1 MGPCTLS
8 HPSYI
13 QKKIRALQKDHRYRN
28 FVYHHRDIM
37 PDCVLKCVRVWF
49 PNPERAT
56 FGSKREN
63 ALSAGAL
70 KGDVNGYFNL
80 QSLKY
85 CQTIHQMVKKKA
97 FIIT

>member
-1 MGPCTLS
+1 MEHFNDNSGCSGLTKTEIFQNNS
-8 HPSYI
+8 RKVQYDF
-13 QKKIRALQKDHRYRN
+13 AGA
-28 FVYHHRDIM
+28 
-37 PDCVLKCVRVWF
+37 W
-49 PNPERAT
+49 AT
-56 FGSKREN
+56 FVSKREN

-85 CQTIHQMVKKKA
+85 CQKIHQMVKKKA

>member
-1 MGPCTLS
+1 MSEAGFQ
-8 HPSYI
+8 I
-13 QKKIRALQKDHRYRN
+13 QKICRT
-28 FVYHHRDIM
+28 
-37 PDCVLKCVRVWF
+37 W
-49 PNPERAT
+49 AT